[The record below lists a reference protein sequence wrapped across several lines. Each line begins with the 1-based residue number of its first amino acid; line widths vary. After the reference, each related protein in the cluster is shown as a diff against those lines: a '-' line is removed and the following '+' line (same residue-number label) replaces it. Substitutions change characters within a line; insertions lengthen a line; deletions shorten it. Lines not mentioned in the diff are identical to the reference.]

1 MFLVIY
7 RIYHVHKACMLHTH
21 HFFFSNSYKDVAQLT
36 QLTQKKLTV
45 GRLFVQDTFSS
56 RSTNSV
62 IKVLEEKLKGLF

>member
-36 QLTQKKLTV
+36 QKKLTV

-62 IKVLEEKLKGLF
+62 IKVLEEKLKALF